1 MSEKKNISK
10 KELRR
15 RKRKRALMIKTGIL
29 CVLLVIFGIGI
40 WALAGGTEKIQQK
53 AQEKEDQKT
62 AEVDGSVSSDS
73 TGSAEAPTTKAQIM
87 AEADALAQT
96 YDYDG
101 AIEKLQS
108 VEGAA
113 TDADIITKVAEY
125 TSTRDACVRV
135 NVNEVTHIFYHSL
148 VVDPQKAFYQDNA
161 QTAGFC
167 QWMTTVDEFNAIT
180 QQMYDRGYVMVSI
193 NDLVKKTVDDDGT
206 VHYEEGDIYLPEGK
220 KAFVLSLDDLSYYH
234 SYDGR
239 GIASKMV
246 VGDDGKPT
254 CEYIQDDGTVVTGAY
269 DCIPLMDQFIEAHPD
284 AVYHNARGTVAL
296 TGYDGILGYR
306 TDGDYKTREDLT
318 DDQVA
323 WLDAHPDFDWD
334 KECEEAKKVA
344 DAIKADGWTFASHT
358 WGHIRVGDKPIETIQ
373 ADTEKWLT
381 YVAPLIGGSDIII
394 FAHGQDLSDWHDYTM
409 DNEKFA
415 YLKSQGF
422 NIYCNVDSSQYF
434 VQVRDNYL
442 RMGRRNL
449 DGYRLYQNLYGG
461 GEDRTSD
468 LFDSASVIDPQRP
481 TDPSLYNLGSI
492 NEQISNFAQTY
503 PTNLK
508 ASSNE
513 ALLFMRRYRFA
524 NCSCFSCCFK
534 DAYPSSNVQ

>member
-167 QWMTTVDEFNAIT
+167 QWMTTVYEFNAIT

-468 LFDSASVIDPQRP
+468 LFDSASVIDPKRP
-481 TDPSLYNLGSI
+481 TDDPSLYNLG
-492 NEQISNFAQTY
+492 
-503 PTNLK
+503 
-508 ASSNE
+508 
-513 ALLFMRRYRFA
+513 
-524 NCSCFSCCFK
+524 
-534 DAYPSSNVQ
+534 

>member
-1 MSEKKNISK
+1 
-10 KELRR
+10 
-15 RKRKRALMIKTGIL
+15 
-29 CVLLVIFGIGI
+29 
-40 WALAGGTEKIQQK
+40 
-53 AQEKEDQKT
+53 
-62 AEVDGSVSSDS
+62 
-73 TGSAEAPTTKAQIM
+73 
-87 AEADALAQT
+87 
-96 YDYDG
+96 
-101 AIEKLQS
+101 
-108 VEGAA
+108 
-113 TDADIITKVAEY
+113 
-125 TSTRDACVRV
+125 
-135 NVNEVTHIFYHSL
+135 
-148 VVDPQKAFYQDNA
+148 
-161 QTAGFC
+161 
-167 QWMTTVDEFNAIT
+167 
-180 QQMYDRGYVMVSI
+180 
-193 NDLVKKTVDDDGT
+193 
-206 VHYEEGDIYLPEGK
+206 
-220 KAFVLSLDDLSYYH
+220 
-234 SYDGR
+234 
-239 GIASKMV
+239 MV

-334 KECEEAKKVA
+334 KECEEAKKKVA

-415 YLKSQGF
+415 LLKESGLQHLL
-422 NIYCNVDSSQYF
+422 Q
-434 VQVRDNYL
+434 
-442 RMGRRNL
+442 RRFLPVFRSGKRQLPAYGTKKNL

-481 TDPSLYNLGSI
+481 TDPSLYNLG
-492 NEQISNFAQTY
+492 
-503 PTNLK
+503 
-508 ASSNE
+508 
-513 ALLFMRRYRFA
+513 
-524 NCSCFSCCFK
+524 
-534 DAYPSSNVQ
+534 

>member
-40 WALAGGTEKIQQK
+40 WALAGGTEKSSRKHRKKRIRKQQRWTVPYHR
-53 AQEKEDQKT
+53 T
-62 AEVDGSVSSDS
+62 AREVLKRDNESTDYGGS
-73 TGSAEAPTTKAQIM
+73 
-87 AEADALAQT
+87 DALAQT

-254 CEYIQDDGTVVTGAY
+254 CEYIQDDGTVVTGALRLHPA
-269 DCIPLMDQFIEAHPD
+269 DGSVIEAHPD

-323 WLDAHPDFDWD
+323 WL
-334 KECEEAKKVA
+334 
-344 DAIKADGWTFASHT
+344 
-358 WGHIRVGDKPIETIQ
+358 
-373 ADTEKWLT
+373 
-381 YVAPLIGGSDIII
+381 
-394 FAHGQDLSDWHDYTM
+394 
-409 DNEKFA
+409 
-415 YLKSQGF
+415 
-422 NIYCNVDSSQYF
+422 
-434 VQVRDNYL
+434 
-442 RMGRRNL
+442 
-449 DGYRLYQNLYGG
+449 
-461 GEDRTSD
+461 
-468 LFDSASVIDPQRP
+468 
-481 TDPSLYNLGSI
+481 
-492 NEQISNFAQTY
+492 
-503 PTNLK
+503 
-508 ASSNE
+508 
-513 ALLFMRRYRFA
+513 
-524 NCSCFSCCFK
+524 
-534 DAYPSSNVQ
+534 

>member
-1 MSEKKNISK
+1 
-10 KELRR
+10 
-15 RKRKRALMIKTGIL
+15 MIKTGIL

-167 QWMTTVDEFNAIT
+167 EWMTTVDEFNAIT

-193 NDLVKKTVDDDGT
+193 NDLVKKTVD
-206 VHYEEGDIYLPEGK
+206 
-220 KAFVLSLDDLSYYH
+220 
-234 SYDGR
+234 
-239 GIASKMV
+239 
-246 VGDDGKPT
+246 
-254 CEYIQDDGTVVTGAY
+254 DDGTVVTGAY

-481 TDPSLYNLGSI
+481 TDPSLYNLG
-492 NEQISNFAQTY
+492 
-503 PTNLK
+503 
-508 ASSNE
+508 
-513 ALLFMRRYRFA
+513 
-524 NCSCFSCCFK
+524 
-534 DAYPSSNVQ
+534 

>member
-1 MSEKKNISK
+1 
-10 KELRR
+10 
-15 RKRKRALMIKTGIL
+15 
-29 CVLLVIFGIGI
+29 
-40 WALAGGTEKIQQK
+40 
-53 AQEKEDQKT
+53 
-62 AEVDGSVSSDS
+62 
-73 TGSAEAPTTKAQIM
+73 M

-306 TDGDYKTREDLT
+306 TDGDYKTREDPVSYTHLT
-318 DDQVA
+318 
-323 WLDAHPDFDWD
+323 L
-334 KECEEAKKVA
+334 
-344 DAIKADGWTFASHT
+344 
-358 WGHIRVGDKPIETIQ
+358 
-373 ADTEKWLT
+373 
-381 YVAPLIGGSDIII
+381 
-394 FAHGQDLSDWHDYTM
+394 
-409 DNEKFA
+409 
-415 YLKSQGF
+415 
-422 NIYCNVDSSQYF
+422 
-434 VQVRDNYL
+434 
-442 RMGRRNL
+442 
-449 DGYRLYQNLYGG
+449 
-461 GEDRTSD
+461 
-468 LFDSASVIDPQRP
+468 
-481 TDPSLYNLGSI
+481 
-492 NEQISNFAQTY
+492 
-503 PTNLK
+503 PTNSL
-508 ASSNE
+508 
-513 ALLFMRRYRFA
+513 
-524 NCSCFSCCFK
+524 
-534 DAYPSSNVQ
+534 V